1 MEQRSE
7 EWFAARKGRITASMV
22 GAILGV
28 APYMTRAEAMRRMVR
43 DAHGAESEFTGNIA
57 TEYGVRNEAGAMAEY
72 QMLTGHKVSAV
83 GFIAYEDWAGCS
95 PDGLIGDGPGSFGP
109 ASFGLEIKCPFSMRD
124 DAKDFAPLA
133 DQPHYYAQVQ
143 FSMVCT
149 GLDRWDFFQWS
160 PKAYKLETVLQDAE
174 WQAENMPR
182 LRQFYAD
189 YLAELEKPDEHLSAK
204 RVEIDTVEAARMVA
218 EWDQLSEAIER
229 AEERKKDLLA
239 DMVRVAGDRNAIFA
253 GRKLTKT
260 ERAGS
265 VSYAKALAKYAPGA
279 DLEPFRGKP
288 SSSWGLK

>member
-1 MEQRSE
+1 MDQRSE

-22 GAILGV
+22 GAILRF
-28 APYMTRAEAMRRMVR
+28 APYMTRADAMRRMVR

-57 TEYGVRNEAGAMAEY
+57 TDYGVRNEAGALAEY
-72 QMLTGHKVSAV
+72 QMLTGHKVIAS
-83 GFIAYEDWAGCS
+83 GFIWYEDWAGCS
-95 PDGLIGDGPGSFGP
+95 PDGLIGSE
-109 ASFGLEIKCPFSMRD
+109 FGLEIKCPFSMRD
-124 DAKDFAPLA
+124 DAKAFRSIS

-182 LRQFYAD
+182 LRQFYAE
-189 YLAELEKPDEHLSAK
+189 YLAELKNPNDHLAAK
-204 RVEIDTVEAARMVA
+204 RAEIDTPEAVRMVD

-229 AEERKKDLLA
+229 ADDRKKELLA
-239 DMVRVAGDRNAIFA
+239 DMVRIAGERNAVFA
-253 GRKLTKT
+253 GRNLTKT

-288 SSSWGLK
+288 SSSWSLK